1 MSEETTTNV
10 NIKEQ
15 SLDNQNR
22 NGRDKEDVN
31 KNLANDDMF
40 NKNNNQ
46 ENKSIPAPIQSKV
59 TSKRHQKSKEHN
71 RRRRKME
78 QSKEEKRL
86 KFRKALDELR
96 EGRVLAV
103 AVPRPMD

>member
-40 NKNNNQ
+40 NNNNNQ
-46 ENKSIPAPIQSKV
+46 ENKSIPAPIQSEV
-59 TSKRHQKSKEHN
+59 MSKRHQKSKEQKKEEN
-71 RRRRKME
+71 GTVKRRKE
-78 QSKEEKRL
+78 FEIQKS
-86 KFRKALDELR
+86 F
-96 EGRVLAV
+96 G
-103 AVPRPMD
+103 

>member
-15 SLDNQNR
+15 SLVNQNR

-40 NKNNNQ
+40 NNNNNQ
-46 ENKSIPAPIQSKV
+46 ENQSIPNPEPQSRARLRPKDIR
-59 TSKRHQKSKEHN
+59 SCRN
-71 RRRRKME
+71 RRWRKVE
-78 QSKEEKRL
+78 QPKEEKRL
-86 KFRKALDELR
+86 KFRKAWMSFAR
-96 EGRVLAV
+96 EEY
-103 AVPRPMD
+103 

>member
-1 MSEETTTNV
+1 MSEETTTNGNV

-40 NKNNNQ
+40 NNNNNQ
-46 ENKSIPAPIQSKV
+46 ENKSIPAPIQSEV
-59 TSKRHQKSKEHN
+59 TFKRHQKSKEQ
-71 RRRRKME
+71 K
-78 QSKEEKRL
+78 KEENKQLKEERRL
-86 KFRKALDELR
+86 KFRKALQSTPLVR
-96 EGRVLAV
+96 NMK
-103 AVPRPMD
+103 VPAEH

>member
-15 SLDNQNR
+15 SLVNQNR

-40 NKNNNQ
+40 NNNNNQ
-46 ENKSIPAPIQSKV
+46 ENQSIPGPIQSEV
-59 TSKRHQKSKEHN
+59 TSKRHQKSN
-71 RRRRKME
+71 RRRKMNSQKKKRDWNSE
-78 QSKEEKRL
+78 KLWMSFAREEY
-86 KFRKALDELR
+86 
-96 EGRVLAV
+96 
-103 AVPRPMD
+103 